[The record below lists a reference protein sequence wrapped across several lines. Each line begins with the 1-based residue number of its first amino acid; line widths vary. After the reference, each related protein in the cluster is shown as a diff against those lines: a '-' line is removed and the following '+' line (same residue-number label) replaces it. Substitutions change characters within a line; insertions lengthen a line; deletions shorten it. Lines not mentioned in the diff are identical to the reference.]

1 MRAMPAKARSARVL
15 AWCYPLLL
23 LAAAALAAALVRGLP
38 SWFAGALLAAL
49 GIGAA
54 CWIVA
59 SALWPARA
67 DRRCPGCGA
76 NELVRADSRTA
87 RGLRCSACGFS
98 DLAASAW
105 MHAEEE
111 GALEPIVLA
120 ERARQPALVRAAAR
134 ADDGA
139 R

>member
-1 MRAMPAKARSARVL
+1 MAASSGAARAL
-15 AWCYPLLL
+15 AWCYPLVL
-23 LAAAALAAALVRGLP
+23 LAAAAVATALVRGLP
-38 SWFAGALLAAL
+38 SWFAGAVLVAL
-49 GIGAA
+49 GAGAA
-54 CWIVA
+54 AWIVA

-76 NELVRADSRTA
+76 HELARADARSA
-87 RGLRCSACGFS
+87 RGLRCTACGWS

-120 ERARQPALVRAAAR
+120 ERARRPALVRAAAT

>member
-1 MRAMPAKARSARVL
+1 MPAASRSARAL

-23 LAAAALAAALVRGLP
+23 LGAAGAAAALVRGLP
-38 SWFAGALLAAL
+38 TWFAGALLIAL
-49 GIGAA
+49 CGGAL
-54 CWIVA
+54 CWVVA

-67 DRRCPGCGA
+67 DRCCPGCGA
-76 NELVRADSRTA
+76 LQLVRVDARSA
-87 RGLRCSACGFS
+87 RGLRCTACGWS
-98 DLAASAW
+98 DHEASAW

-120 ERARQPALVRAAAR
+120 ERAHRPTLVRAPASV
-134 ADDGA
+134 DHGA